1 MSLRPLSVSIA
12 LLTLLCATPERA
24 HADVLLTPFLG
35 MTFGADT
42 TSKQLTY
49 GGSLAM
55 LAGGVLG
62 LELDA
67 AVTPNFFDSD
77 SHALE
82 DGNVSTV
89 MANVMLSA
97 PRSGARLRPYVTAG
111 AGILH
116 ARATSVG
123 NVFDLDDNQLGVNI
137 GVGATG
143 FPQEHLGVRGDVRY
157 FRSMQDTKAGGGI
170 DLDLG
175 TLAFWRATL
184 GVTLRF

>member
-1 MSLRPLSVSIA
+1 MAHRQLSVSIVLA
-12 LLTLLCATPERA
+12 TLLCATPERA
-24 HADVLLTPFLG
+24 HADVLLTPYLG

-49 GGSLAM
+49 GVSLAL

-77 SHALE
+77 RHALA

-89 MANVMLSA
+89 MANLMISA
-97 PRSGARLRPYVTAG
+97 PRSGARLRPYVSGG

-123 NVFDLDDNQLGVNI
+123 NVFDLDHDQLGVNI

-143 FPQEHLGVRGDVRY
+143 SPQEHLGVRGDVRY
-157 FRSMQDTKAGGGI
+157 FRSMKDLETGGI
-170 DLDLG
+170 DVDLG
-175 TLAFWRATL
+175 PLDFWRATL